1 MSSPIFASAC
11 LSAHPATTANQ
22 ERFSTSLG
30 FPEDS
35 RPHTSRRHLIATLM
49 FLVLILCLF
58 PALNAVKAHGGGHDR
73 TGTVIGIDLGTT
85 NSHAAVMQQGK
96 IAFLLH
102 NEGSTTLPICVASP
116 DVGFSLVKSVKDP
129 LEVNPKTTDVGVG
142 KDIERWIPCDLS
154 GERTLADIDHLPYNL
169 GSREGQP
176 VFNVKRNGLEGQFA
190 VEDVYARI
198 FANLRRR
205 AEVYLGKKVTHAVI
219 TAPARFNSNQRLG
232 LINAA
237 SVVGLNVLRIVSK
250 SMAAVDAVGL
260 GCAGL
265 TDKHIDDEHHFLVYH
280 FGGGT
285 LKVSLLYH
293 DMGLYDTLAED
304 SQTRLGGEDFNEVI
318 VNYFAVLYN
327 ERNAVDITKDPTAM
341 GKLYRAAEKAKREL
355 STRTNTHLEIQSFHE
370 RRDFSGTLT
379 RTKFEEL
386 SMGLFQKLLEPIERL
401 LKLSNVSKDQIDD
414 IILVG
419 GSTHIPKVRALIE
432 EFFEGKK
439 AINIIQSSRA
449 VVFGAA
455 YEAARLSDDP
465 DVWLSLWELL
475 EAMRKQYSG
484 LTLGVQTSTGA
495 MAKLIQRSTRMP
507 AIATQTFSTATDN
520 QTSVF
525 IQVFEGERYQARDN
539 NLLGQFW
546 LTGIPPMLRG
556 IPRIE
561 VALELDSNGN
571 IKAVAYD
578 TGSGAEKSILI
589 PISEDRIAEEHLERM
604 VLAAVQHEEQDSA
617 MRELLNSQ
625 GSHLIFGR

>member
-1 MSSPIFASAC
+1 
-11 LSAHPATTANQ
+11 
-22 ERFSTSLG
+22 
-30 FPEDS
+30 
-35 RPHTSRRHLIATLM
+35 
-49 FLVLILCLF
+49 
-58 PALNAVKAHGGGHDR
+58 
-73 TGTVIGIDLGTT
+73 
-85 NSHAAVMQQGK
+85 MQQGK
-96 IAFLLH
+96 VEFLLH
-102 NEGSTTLPICVASP
+102 NEGSTALPICVAFP
-116 DVGFSLVKSVKDP
+116 DVSFSLGKSVKGP
-129 LEVNPKTTDVGVG
+129 LEVNPKTTDVGVDN
-142 KDIERWIPCDLS
+142 DIERWIPCDLS
-154 GERTLADIDHLPYNL
+154 GERTLADIDYLPYNL

-176 VFNVKRNGLEGQFA
+176 VFNVNRNGLEWQFP

-219 TAPARFNSNQRLG
+219 TAPTRFNSSQRLG

-237 SVVGLNVLRIVSK
+237 SGVDLNVLQIVSK
-250 SMAAVDAVGL
+250 PMTAVDAVRL

-265 TDKHIDDEHHFLVYH
+265 TDRYIDDEHHVLVYH
-280 FGGGT
+280 FGGGN

-304 SQTRLGGEDFNEVI
+304 SDTRLGGEDFNEVI
-318 VNYFAVLYN
+318 VNYFTVLYN
-327 ERNAVDITKDPTAM
+327 ERNTIDITKDPIAM
-341 GKLYRAAEKAKREL
+341 AKLYRAAEKAKREL

-401 LKLSNVSKDQIDD
+401 LKLRNVSKDQIDD
-414 IILVG
+414 IILIG

-432 EFFEGKK
+432 EFFEGNK
-439 AINIIQSSRA
+439 AINIIQGSRA

-455 YEAARLSDDP
+455 HEAARLSDDP
-465 DVWLSLWELL
+465 GVWLSAQRSWELR
-475 EAMRKQYSG
+475 EAMGKQYSG

-495 MAKLIQRSTRMP
+495 MAKLIKRSTRMP
-507 AIATQTFSTATDN
+507 TIATQTFSTAADN

-546 LTGIPPMLRG
+546 LTGIPPMRRG

-561 VALELDSNGN
+561 VALELDSAGN
-571 IKAVAYD
+571 IKAVARD
-578 TGSGAEKSILI
+578 TGTGAENSILI
-589 PISEDRIAEEHLERM
+589 PNSEDRISEEHLERM
-604 VLAAVQHEEQDSA
+604 VLAAEQHEEQDSA

>member
-1 MSSPIFASAC
+1 
-11 LSAHPATTANQ
+11 
-22 ERFSTSLG
+22 
-30 FPEDS
+30 
-35 RPHTSRRHLIATLM
+35 M
-49 FLVLILCLF
+49 FLNLILCLL
-58 PALNAVKAHGGGHDR
+58 PSLNAVKAHGGGHGW

-85 NSHAAVMQQGK
+85 NSRVAVMQQGEVEV
-96 IAFLLH
+96 LLH
-102 NEGSTTLPICVASP
+102 NNGSTDLPICIAFP
-116 DVGFSLVKSVKDP
+116 DVGFSLGKSVKGP

-142 KDIERWIPCDLS
+142 NDIERYILCDLS

-176 VFNVKRNGLEGQFA
+176 VFNVKRNGLEWQFP
-190 VEDVYARI
+190 VEDVYAKI
-198 FANLRRR
+198 FAYLRRR
-205 AEVYLGKKVTHAVI
+205 TEVYLGKEVTHAVI
-219 TAPARFNSNQRLG
+219 TAPACFSASQRLG

-237 SVVGLNVLRIVSK
+237 SVAGLNVLRIVSK
-250 SMAAVDAVGL
+250 PMAAVHAVGL

-265 TDKHIDDEHHFLVYH
+265 TGKYIDDEHHVLVYH
-280 FGGGT
+280 FGGGN
-285 LKVSLLYH
+285 LEVSLLYH
-293 DMGLYDTLAED
+293 DMGVYNTLAED
-304 SQTRLGGEDFNEVI
+304 SETRLGGEDFNEVI
-318 VNYFAVLYN
+318 VNYLTVVYN
-327 ERNAVDITKDPTAM
+327 ERNAVNITKDPTAM

-386 SMGLFQKLLEPIERL
+386 SMGLFEKLLEPIERL

-414 IILVG
+414 VILIG

-439 AINIIQSSRA
+439 AINIIDGNRA
-449 VVFGAA
+449 VVLGAA
-455 YEAARLSDDP
+455 YRAALLSDDP
-465 DVWLSLWELL
+465 DVWLGAQHFWELQ

-495 MAKLIQRSTRMP
+495 MTKLIRRSTRMP
-507 AIATQTFSTATDN
+507 TNATQTFSTAVDN
-520 QTSVF
+520 QTSIF

-546 LTGIPPMLRG
+546 LTGIPPMPRG

-561 VALELDSNGN
+561 VALELDSSGN

-578 TGSGAEKSILI
+578 TGTGAEKSILI
-589 PISEDRIAEEHLERM
+589 RNSEDRISQEHLDRM
-604 VLAAVQHEEQDSA
+604 VLAAEQHEEQDSA